1 LSDETI
7 DALLFLGI
15 RLLFL
20 DTCFIKRTDNAYP
33 CLETEKSFVLKKNDV
48 EHCYGLFVSKIKANL
63 W

>member
-7 DALLFLGI
+7 DALPFLGI

-33 CLETEKSFVLKKNDV
+33 CLETEKSFVLKK
-48 EHCYGLFVSKIKANL
+48 E
-63 W
+63 